1 MGRGRPPG
9 SGHGDTAA
17 AEDAALA
24 DAVAALTGDGLVVYP
39 TETFYGIGARALHAT
54 AVRRVATLKARL
66 GEGAKPISAKPI
78 SVIVAD
84 RAMAA
89 RVVARVPRVAAAL
102 MERFW
107 PGPLTLVLLA
117 RDDLPAEL
125 AAGTGR
131 VGVRVSSHPIAR
143 ALAAAI
149 DEPITATS
157 ANRAG
162 EPAACDLAAARSALA
177 DTVDVYL
184 DGGVLAGGSGSTV
197 LLVGDDGARVIRA
210 GAVSSEALR
219 DVLGAFPLETP
230 S

>member
-1 MGRGRPPG
+1 M
-9 SGHGDTAA
+9 TA
-17 AEDAALA
+17 DAALA
-24 DAVAALTGDGLVVYP
+24 AAVAALTGDGLVVYP

-54 AVRRVATLKARL
+54 AVRRVAALKARL
-66 GEGAKPISAKPI
+66 GEDAKPI

-89 RVVARVPRVAAAL
+89 RVVSRVSRVAAAL

-107 PGPLTLVLLA
+107 PGPLTLVLPA

-125 AAGTGR
+125 AGGTGC
-131 VGVRVSSHPIAR
+131 VGIRVSSHPIAR

-162 EPAACDLAAARSALA
+162 EPAACDLAAARGALGA
-177 DTVDVYL
+177 AVDAYV

-197 LLVGDDGARVIRA
+197 LLVGDDGARVLRA
-210 GAVSSEALR
+210 GAVSSAALR